1 MTAFRVSRCTGWTDP
16 TTRSPS
22 RKTNLRTNGDA
33 ASSLYLC
40 PVCPNTTSNERMKAL
55 GFSVLIG
62 YCSPSGKKQ
71 FPNQAAPIS
80 ESERIQGAQQRVIP
94 SLSTGTT
101 DQILRPIR
109 RSVEITIVTLF
120 AMLTIAVFAQVV
132 ARYVFNQ
139 PPAWTEE
146 LARFCQVWII
156 LLASSICLR
165 KRSHLA
171 VDYLGP
177 AMAPAARRA
186 VAVITGCL
194 IVIYSAV
201 VMVWGV
207 RLLMTGLVQTSPAMQ
222 LNMGLVYLVFPI
234 AGGLMLLESI
244 LSTLQRARDS
254 EGS

>member
-1 MTAFRVSRCTGWTDP
+1 M
-16 TTRSPS
+16 
-22 RKTNLRTNGDA
+22 
-33 ASSLYLC
+33 
-40 PVCPNTTSNERMKAL
+40 
-55 GFSVLIG
+55 
-62 YCSPSGKKQ
+62 
-71 FPNQAAPIS
+71 
-80 ESERIQGAQQRVIP
+80 
-94 SLSTGTT
+94 
-101 DQILRPIR
+101 
-109 RSVEITIVTLF
+109 TIVTLF
-120 AMLTIAVFAQVV
+120 AVLTIAVSAQVV

-165 KRSHLA
+165 KGSHLA

-177 AMAPAARRA
+177 ALVPAARRV

-194 IVIYSAV
+194 IAIYSAV
-201 VMVWGV
+201 VVVSGV
-207 RLLMTGLVQTSPAMQ
+207 RLLLIGLVQTSPAMQ

-244 LSTLQRARDS
+244 LATLQSTRVS